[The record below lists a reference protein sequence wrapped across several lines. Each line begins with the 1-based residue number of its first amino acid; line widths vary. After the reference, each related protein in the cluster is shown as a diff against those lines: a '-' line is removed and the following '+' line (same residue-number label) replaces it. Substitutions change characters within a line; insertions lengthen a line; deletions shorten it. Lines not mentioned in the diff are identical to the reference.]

1 MKKILLVLAIALGLN
16 ETTQAQVGCDLMNL
30 VVNVGSDTSMVSIYH
45 PGHYLTGPQSENVI
59 VWEITDMTG
68 NIISQV
74 TLVDEALYQ
83 FDHNIP
89 ITDTMNVTAHLTNE
103 SSFSQGNSVNCFIED
118 QLFWEE
124 GVYPVGTSWGRWEF
138 LHGNIGLDMN
148 SACEEYDV
156 IIVDCAC
163 EFFDPATYTVFFTD
177 IDEINCVITEDCFCE
192 CINDSDGDGICDENE
207 IECVDESQIDEEII
221 CTAEYAPVC
230 GCDSI
235 TYSNQCN
242 AFNYGGVTS
251 WTEGECAIQCVDENQ
266 IDEEVLCTDE
276 YDPVCGCDG
285 ITYSNQCNAF
295 NYGGVTSWIEGE
307 CAIQCVDES
316 QIDEE
321 VLCTE
326 EYAPVCGCDSI
337 TYSNECHAFNYGGV
351 TSWTEGE
358 CGSTSVINDL
368 EAISVLI
375 YPNPVSS
382 SLTVD
387 LGILNGF
394 ETVIKLYDSSSKLM
408 FEKRSVSNLLIDVS
422 NLAEGL
428 YFLELST
435 ADQVLRN
442 RIVIE

>member
-16 ETTQAQVGCDLMNL
+16 ETTQAQVGCDMMNL

-156 IIVDCAC
+156 IIVDCEC

-192 CINDSDGDGICDENE
+192 CLNDSDGDGICDENE
-207 IECVDESQIDEEII
+207 IECVDESQIDEEVL
-221 CTAEYAPVC
+221 CTEEYAPVC
-230 GCDSI
+230 GCDGI

-285 ITYSNQCNAF
+285 ITYSNQCN
-295 NYGGVTSWIEGE
+295 
-307 CAIQCVDES
+307 
-316 QIDEE
+316 
-321 VLCTE
+321 
-326 EYAPVCGCDSI
+326 
-337 TYSNECHAFNYGGV
+337 AFNYGGV

-422 NLAEGL
+422 SLAEGL
-428 YFLELST
+428 YFLELSA

>member
-16 ETTQAQVGCDLMNL
+16 ETTQAQVGCDMMNL

-163 EFFDPATYTVFFTD
+163 EFFDPATSTVFFTD

-192 CINDSDGDGICDENE
+192 CINDSDGD
-207 IECVDESQIDEEII
+207 
-221 CTAEYAPVC
+221 
-230 GCDSI
+230 
-235 TYSNQCN
+235 
-242 AFNYGGVTS
+242 
-251 WTEGECAIQCVDENQ
+251 
-266 IDEEVLCTDE
+266 
-276 YDPVCGCDG
+276 
-285 ITYSNQCNAF
+285 
-295 NYGGVTSWIEGE
+295 
-307 CAIQCVDES
+307 
-316 QIDEE
+316 
-321 VLCTE
+321 
-326 EYAPVCGCDSI
+326 
-337 TYSNECHAFNYGGV
+337 
-351 TSWTEGE
+351 
-358 CGSTSVINDL
+358 
-368 EAISVLI
+368 
-375 YPNPVSS
+375 
-382 SLTVD
+382 
-387 LGILNGF
+387 
-394 ETVIKLYDSSSKLM
+394 
-408 FEKRSVSNLLIDVS
+408 
-422 NLAEGL
+422 
-428 YFLELST
+428 
-435 ADQVLRN
+435 
-442 RIVIE
+442 

>member
-1 MKKILLVLAIALGLN
+1 LIIHFNKKNMKKILLVLAIALGLN
-16 ETTQAQVGCDLMNL
+16 ETTQAQVGCDMMNL

-124 GVYPVGTSWGRWEF
+124 GVYPGGTSWGKWEF

-156 IIVDCAC
+156 IIVDCEC

-192 CINDSDGDGICDENE
+192 CLNDSDGDGICDENE
-207 IECVDESQIDEEII
+207 IECVDESQIDEEVL
-221 CTAEYAPVC
+221 CTEEYAPVC
-230 GCDSI
+230 GCDGI

-285 ITYSNQCNAF
+285 ITYSNQCN
-295 NYGGVTSWIEGE
+295 
-307 CAIQCVDES
+307 
-316 QIDEE
+316 
-321 VLCTE
+321 
-326 EYAPVCGCDSI
+326 
-337 TYSNECHAFNYGGV
+337 AFNYGGV

-422 NLAEGL
+422 SLAEGL
-428 YFLELST
+428 YFLELSA

>member
-1 MKKILLVLAIALGLN
+1 LIIHFNKKNMKKILLVLAIALGLN
-16 ETTQAQVGCDLMNL
+16 ETTQAQVGCDMMNL

-124 GVYPVGTSWGRWEF
+124 GVYPVGTSWGKWEF

-295 NYGGVTSWIEGE
+295 NYGGVTSW
-307 CAIQCVDES
+307 
-316 QIDEE
+316 
-321 VLCTE
+321 
-326 EYAPVCGCDSI
+326 
-337 TYSNECHAFNYGGV
+337 
-351 TSWTEGE
+351 TEGE

-422 NLAEGL
+422 SLAEGL
-428 YFLELST
+428 YFLELSA